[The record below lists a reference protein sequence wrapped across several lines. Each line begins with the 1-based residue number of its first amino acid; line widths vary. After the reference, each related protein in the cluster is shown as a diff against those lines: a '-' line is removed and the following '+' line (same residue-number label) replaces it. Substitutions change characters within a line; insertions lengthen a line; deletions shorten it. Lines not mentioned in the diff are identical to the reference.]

1 MRLDTGAEGRSFRG
15 APGTH
20 RSYMGPPGTFRWRW
34 GRRVSDLLV
43 RIDEEGDS
51 DGTEDHDGT
60 EEHDGKDL
68 VLMICQDLGLFESD
82 SSAGGP

>member
-1 MRLDTGAEGRSFRG
+1 M
-15 APGTH
+15 GT
-20 RSYMGPPGTFRWRW
+20 PGTFRWSW

-43 RIDEEGDS
+43 RIDEEGDC
-51 DGTEDHDGT
+51 DGTEDHEGTEDHDGT

-68 VLMICQDLGLFESD
+68 VLMICRDLGLWKFESD